1 MQLESL
7 VRVLEHA
14 SFLSAVLGGF
24 AVTLFV
30 SLLPIEPERKVASI
44 AAGIAVG
51 AAVLL
56 GVATISGIGGVVA
69 AILEPE
75 LAAGPAHQSTVYG
88 AYRWT
93 TISFM
98 FGMLLFI
105 GSLGACGWIRS
116 RRFGVVT
123 TTVACLAVGLLAYFL
138 VFVVKGF

>member
-7 VRVLEHA
+7 VRVLEHS

-30 SLLPIEPERKVASI
+30 SLVHLARERRVVSVASGLALI
-44 AAGIAVG
+44 

-56 GVATISGIGGVVA
+56 GIATITGVGGVVA

-75 LAAGPAHQSTVYG
+75 LAAGPAHESTVYG
-88 AYRWT
+88 AYQWT
-93 TISFM
+93 TIAFM
-98 FGMLLFI
+98 SGMLSFLA
-105 GSLGACGWIRS
+105 SLGISGWIRS
-116 RRFGVVT
+116 NRFGAMT
-123 TTVACLAVGLLAYFL
+123 TSVAGLAILLLGYFL